1 MVKIVGTIK
10 ELWRYPVK
18 SMVGESVDSVQI
30 ESYGVMG
37 DRLWAVRDDDAGEI
51 SGVRKKPKLL
61 TCSAQYSEQPVGD
74 SCGKNVPA
82 TNITMPSGEVLNSSD
97 SGLSAA
103 LSNLLGSSVSLHPLQ
118 PKSNKQHYRTAGTT
132 GAKEIKRQFASKE
145 LPDMSS
151 FSWAQLSE
159 LMFYVTPLGRY
170 YDVYPLHLLTTNSLM
185 KMAEIEPE
193 GDFNVCR
200 FRPNIV
206 IDSPVG
212 EIGFDEFTWLG
223 GTLSIG
229 DVVIKCETP
238 TVRCSAPAQPQVDMG
253 KSAKV
258 IKALNEHTGRNMGIN
273 ATVIQC
279 GEIKL
284 GDEVQWTPTKTS
296 ALSNRANHIGAK
308 VKNTVIHTMMKGVD
322 LVLRSK

>member
-1 MVKIVGTIK
+1 MAETVGTIK

-51 SGVRKKPKLL
+51 TGVRKKPKLL
-61 TCSAQYSEQPVGD
+61 TCSAQYTVPPVGD
-74 SCGKNVPA
+74 SNGVNVPA
-82 TNITMPSGEVLNSSD
+82 INVTMPNGEVIDSSH
-97 SGLSAA
+97 SRLSEA
-103 LSNLLGSSVSLHPLQ
+103 LSDLLGSAVSLHPLQ
-118 PKSNKQHYRTAGTT
+118 PKSNKQHYRIAGTT

-170 YDVYPLHLLTTNSLM
+170 YDVYPLHLLTTNSLK

-238 TVRCSAPAQPQVDMG
+238 TVRCSAPAQAQVDMA

-258 IKALNEHTGRNMGIN
+258 IKALNAHTGRNMGIN

-284 GDEVQWTPTKTS
+284 GDDVRWTPANQSVLAKHS
-296 ALSNRANHIGAK
+296 ARIGAK
-308 VKNTVIHTMMKGVD
+308 MKNAIVHTMMKGAD
-322 LVLRSK
+322 LVIK